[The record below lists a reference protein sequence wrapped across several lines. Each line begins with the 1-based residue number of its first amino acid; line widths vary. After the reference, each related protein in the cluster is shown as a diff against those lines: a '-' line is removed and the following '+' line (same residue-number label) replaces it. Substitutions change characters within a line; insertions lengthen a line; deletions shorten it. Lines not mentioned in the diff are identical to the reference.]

1 MKITK
6 SHLSFI
12 IKEELLNALCE
23 GEDISSSGIESIVG
37 MLSADDLELLM
48 SKIND
53 KIGELEKNVNQ
64 IKDILAKKHGR
75 PSQSI

>member
-1 MKITK
+1 MNITK

-12 IKEELLNALCE
+12 IKEELLNVLCE
-23 GEDISSSGIESIVG
+23 GDDISSSGIESIVG

-48 SKIND
+48 NKIND
-53 KIGELEKNVNQ
+53 KIEKLEKNVNQ

>member
-12 IKEELLNALCE
+12 IKEELLNVLCE
-23 GEDISSSGIESIVG
+23 GENISSSGIESIVG

-48 SKIND
+48 KKIND